1 VLTVM
6 PLVCKKLLRKTS
18 GLAMRPLGLEGG
30 TTWSNSDDLAGE
42 LGRGV
47 AAEDLGFTRARLGR
61 LLVAG
66 RWSEGMDGVVRRR
79 PPRERVLWQAGG
91 QAQATR
97 SSRTFY
103 SA

>member
-6 PLVCKKLLRKTS
+6 PLVCTKLLRKTS

-30 TTWSNSDDLAGE
+30 AAWSNSGDLAGE

-47 AAEDLGFTRARLGR
+47 AGEDLGFTRARLGC
-61 LLVAG
+61 LLAVR
-66 RWSEGMDGVVRRR
+66 RWPEGMDGVVRRR
-79 PPRERVLWQAGG
+79 PPREQVLQRVGG